1 MEMIKATIITDT
13 IVAHCTPSGPG
24 AIALIR
30 VSGPDAVAITA
41 QCAQLSLKKSL
52 LSVETHTI
60 HHGWVVAKDGK
71 LLDEVLFFV
80 MHAPR
85 TFTGQTVVEIST
97 HNNPFIIESIVQEL
111 IACGARPAQRGEFTR
126 QAVESGKLDLVQ
138 AEAINELI
146 HANSEQ
152 LLQQS
157 LQQLKGS
164 FSHWIVQLETQL
176 LKLIALCEASFEF
189 LEEEV
194 DFSGPMQEALKKIF
208 TDIGTIKQS
217 FDQQQQL
224 RNGIRI
230 ALVGSV
236 NAGKSSL
243 FNALIGKNRAI
254 VTDIAGTTRDVIE
267 TGIYKDGVYL
277 TLIDTAGLRQTA
289 DIIEQQG
296 IERSY
301 QEAQTADIILL
312 VIDGS
317 RVTTVQELEI
327 YSTLLERHKEKIITL
342 INKIDQPEK
351 HTFTVKDYIKTC
363 AQNKVGIEE
372 LNKAIQTKI
381 TQLFAQNNSPF
392 LVNKRHFTLLTSFEQ
407 KLKIVETML
416 TGSIEYELV
425 AYHLKD
431 ALETLT
437 ELTGKS
443 VSEKAMDTVFKEFCV
458 GK

>member
-1 MEMIKATIITDT
+1 MIKAAITDT

-30 VSGPDAVAITA
+30 VSGPDAVAIVA
-41 QCAQLSLKKSL
+41 QCAQLSSKKSL
-52 LSVETHTI
+52 LSVDTHTI
-60 HHGWVVAKDGK
+60 HHGWVVTKEGK
-71 LLDEVLFFV
+71 LIDEVMFFV

-97 HNNPFIIESIVQEL
+97 HNNPFIIEAVIEL
-111 IACGARPAQRGEFTR
+111 LISSGARPAQRGEFTR

-189 LEEEV
+189 LEEEI
-194 DFSGPMQEALKKIF
+194 DFKQPIQEALTGIF
-208 TDIGTIKQS
+208 SNIITIKYS

-224 RNGIRI
+224 RNGVRI
-230 ALVGSV
+230 ALIGSV

-243 FNALIGKNRAI
+243 FNVLIGKNRAI

-267 TGIYKDGVYL
+267 AGIYKNGVYL

-301 QEAQTADIILL
+301 QEAQTADIIIL

-317 RVTTVQELEI
+317 RITTEQEIVI
-327 YSTLLERHKEKIITL
+327 YNTLLERHKDKIITI
-342 INKIDQPEK
+342 INKVDQPQK
-351 HTFTVKDYIKTC
+351 HTLIVKDCIKMC
-363 AQNKVGIEE
+363 AQTKLGIEQ
-372 LNKAIQTKI
+372 LNQAIDSKI
-381 TQLFAQNNSPF
+381 TKLFAQNSSPF

-407 KLKIVETML
+407 KLKIVESMITD
-416 TGSIEYELV
+416 SIEYELV